1 MARGKNNRR
10 RVSVSSSQTSH
21 APPSKAA
28 APHFNTCKTC
38 MRNGSLHCSGQCLLN
53 PASFGHSSARDVQ
66 DAIDYHWK
74 ILPTSIRQFL
84 LKDPSSLCLRKF
96 VAFYSSSEHEE
107 NTSRNVAASICGCS
121 WYLSLHYMFL
131 GQLAE
136 AKGLIL
142 NAAFLQEVY
151 NVSRQFS
158 GLLVVAGPRSSLVVP
173 ANISMMLALFSTE

>member
-10 RVSVSSSQTSH
+10 RVSVSSQTAH
-21 APPSKAA
+21 NPPSKPAA
-28 APHFNTCKTC
+28 AQFNTCKTC
-38 MRNGSLHCSGQCLLN
+38 IRNGSLHCSGQCLLN
-53 PASFGHSSARDVQ
+53 PSSFGHTSAKDVE
-66 DAIDYHWK
+66 DAIEYHWK

-84 LKDPSSLCLRKF
+84 LKDPSTLCLRKF
-96 VAFYSSSEHEE
+96 LAFYSSPEHQE

-131 GQLAE
+131 GRLAE

-151 NVSRQFS
+151 NVSESASFHIATCDDVFIGMAQKFT
-158 GLLVVAGPRSSLVVP
+158 
-173 ANISMMLALFSTE
+173 NCLF